1 MFIYEK
7 NGKLNIEVNNKHQI
21 PTTGTPDIVIEKP
34 STETV
39 IKVDGNDI
47 VNSAK

>member
-7 NGKLNIEVNNKHQI
+7 NGKLNIEVNNKNQI

-34 STETV
+34 SNETV
-39 IKVDGNDI
+39 IKVDGTDI
-47 VNSAK
+47 VKGNE